1 MLDFDSM
8 SRLGQKVYAAASEAS
23 FRHPFPF
30 SQVTGHPLESIQGLL
45 KRTREQNELDR
56 DGGDFLRIAMEELFE
71 YCEASLEGDRK
82 RAERELLD
90 VFAVLVKEYER
101 LERDGATFSWGEH
114 FMRGDSRD

>member
-8 SRLGQKVYAAASEAS
+8 SRLWQKVYAAASEAS

-30 SQVTGHPLESIQGLL
+30 SQVTGHSLESIQGLL

-71 YCEASLEGDRK
+71 YCEASLIGDHRK
-82 RAERELLD
+82 AERELLD
-90 VFAVLVKEYER
+90 VFAVLLKEYER
-101 LERDGATFSWGEH
+101 IERAGNTSPWGRL
-114 FMRGDSRD
+114 FMRGDR